1 MRWETFLIAI
11 LLLTLGC
18 STASEPAD
26 YRFTLVLESFGHK
39 PLPVKGCPGCS
50 TTGGTSACPIHRT
63 PPQTIPLV
71 PKPRRAAG
79 KTRSKSLGVKDGYY
93 ADTSNYLPEPKRGN
107 R

>member
-39 PLPVKGCPGCS
+39 PLPDFSIYKFRDGNIVCYTATEPNVGPPALSCVVEEE
-50 TTGGTSACPIHRT
+50 HR
-63 PPQTIPLV
+63 
-71 PKPRRAAG
+71 
-79 KTRSKSLGVKDGYY
+79 
-93 ADTSNYLPEPKRGN
+93 
-107 R
+107 